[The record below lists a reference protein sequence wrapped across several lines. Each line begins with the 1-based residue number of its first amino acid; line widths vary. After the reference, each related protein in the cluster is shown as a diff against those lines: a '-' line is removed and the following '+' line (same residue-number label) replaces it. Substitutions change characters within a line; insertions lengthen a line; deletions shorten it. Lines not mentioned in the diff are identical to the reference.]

1 MAWRL
6 PATMRLTV
14 VARRSKQKEIAAA
27 EKAVEACRRA
37 EAKKKE
43 LAQKERDALG
53 AQEQAKLDEQYRLE
67 AREQQK
73 KRVAAADAADE
84 KVKDAFL
91 ACVNAAKECGDTY
104 KKCKEEFDKAE
115 ERRELLIKGLVEKEQ
130 RAAFKQIFGS
140 PSEVA
145 EYCADAKKAKAYA
158 KKFAKFEKSIRKAWG
173 KSPDLKD
180 PYVLPD
186 AGAVDALVDRWRG
199 PGA

>member
-1 MAWRL
+1 MRSCEI
-6 PATMRLTV
+6 PEVTMPSMSERARAMYMSMPSPPSFSLGSSKPKASD
-14 VARRSKQKEIAAA
+14 VAGNGE
-27 EKAVEACRRA
+27 
-37 EAKKKE
+37 
-43 LAQKERDALG
+43 
-53 AQEQAKLDEQYRLE
+53 
-67 AREQQK
+67 
-73 KRVAAADAADE
+73 ADAADE

-104 KKCKEEFDKAE
+104 KKCREAFEAAE
-115 ERRELLIKGLVEKEQ
+115 QRRELLINSLVEREQ
-130 RAAFKQIFGS
+130 KAAFKQVFAS
-140 PSEVA
+140 PADVA

-158 KKFAKFEKSIRKAWG
+158 KKFAKFEKSIRKAWA